1 MSIACVMA
9 QAALPIPLLGP
20 MSFSALCE
28 ETCNEEATVGWCQK
42 VKLLRSEHTCS
53 CGRSMHLVERRKAG
67 KEGAMWRCPRRGC
80 RKEVSLRKGTFF
92 EGISFDDLCVMY
104 YIFILVV

>member
-1 MSIACVMA
+1 
-9 QAALPIPLLGP
+9 
-20 MSFSALCE
+20 
-28 ETCNEEATVGWCQK
+28 
-42 VKLLRSEHTCS
+42 
-53 CGRSMHLVERRKAG
+53 MHLVERRKAG

-104 YIFILVV
+104 YIFILAVGSNLEIKKILRILHLWSTKTPLNKMMAEVEVHASV